1 MPRRDAPLS
10 IEIPPPDAERPAWGK
25 VGIVA
30 AAGFVVGILWP
41 RLTNTRI
48 APNPPA
54 DNVSAAVASAAS
66 AAAAIAEPP
75 ASAAA
80 PGSIAATPAPDQT
93 IAVSPGAIL
102 RCRDGKDDGKDDCGS
117 LEFDPIAVPRI
128 KGLSQCPAAGSA
140 AGKLSIGFD
149 VDFRRKAVKVLLGKS
164 TTLPRDKAEALIKCA
179 DTAFDK
185 VSLGTVP
192 HEHRRYTVFYTASF
206 APHAKSGEPTRTGE
220 PTNEKPAPLA
230 QPSVEGPVAGTTT
243 SESPASGISTV
254 NWDVAIVRETPKTGT
269 IVGRVLRG
277 SKVKVLAHQGEW
289 YRVQY
294 GSIQGWVYRG
304 TIGL

>member
-1 MPRRDAPLS
+1 MPRQDAPLT
-10 IEIPPPDAERPAWGK
+10 IDVPTAEADRPAWAK

-54 DNVSAAVASAAS
+54 DNVPAAVASASVAPS
-66 AAAAIAEPP
+66 APAPPPP
-75 ASAAA
+75 AA
-80 PGSIAATPAPDQT
+80 PAPPPAGPAADQG
-93 IAVSPGAIL
+93 IMVGPGAIL
-102 RCRDGKDDGKDDCGS
+102 SCRDGKDEIKDGCGS
-117 LEFDPIAVPRI
+117 LEFDPIAVPKI
-128 KGLSQCPAAGSA
+128 KALSQCRAASGA
-140 AGKLSIGFD
+140 QGKLSIGFD
-149 VDFRRKAVKVLLGKS
+149 VDFRNKAVRVLLGKS
-164 TTLPRDKAEALIKCA
+164 TTLPRDKAEALVKCA

-185 VSLGTVP
+185 MSLGAVP

-206 APHAKSGEPTRTGE
+206 AGQAKAPD
-220 PTNEKPAPLA
+220 PTNEKPPT
-230 QPSVEGPVAGTTT
+230 EGPVAGTTT
-243 SESPASGISTV
+243 SETAASGTSTV

-294 GSIQGWVYRG
+294 GSITGWVYRG

>member
-1 MPRRDAPLS
+1 MSRADTPLS
-10 IEIPPPDAERPAWGK
+10 IEVPRPEADRPAWGK

-30 AAGFVVGILWP
+30 AAGFVIGILWP

-54 DNVSAAVASAAS
+54 DNVAAAV
-66 AAAAIAEPP
+66 

-80 PGSIAATPAPDQT
+80 PGSNAPAPLALPASSLGPAAAPPAPDQA
-93 IAVSPGAIL
+93 IAVGPGAIL
-102 RCRDGKDDGKDDCGS
+102 RCRDAGNDSQEECGS
-117 LEFDPIAVPRI
+117 LEFDPIAVPKI
-128 KGLSQCPAAGSA
+128 KALAQCPAAGSA
-140 AGKLSIGFD
+140 TGKLSIGFD
-149 VDFRRKAVKVLLGKS
+149 VDFRKRAVKVLLGKS
-164 TTLPRDKAEALIKCA
+164 TTVPREKAEALIKCA

-185 VSLGTVP
+185 VSLAAVP
-192 HEHRRYTVFYTASF
+192 HEHRRYTVFYTATF
-206 APHAKSGEPTRTGE
+206 APTTRTGE
-220 PTNEKPAPLA
+220 PTNEK
-230 QPSVEGPVAGTTT
+230 PSVEGPVAGTTT
-243 SESPASGISTV
+243 SESPASGTATV
-254 NWDVAIVRETPKTGT
+254 AWDVAIVREAPKTGT

-289 YRVQY
+289 FRVQY

>member
-1 MPRRDAPLS
+1 MPRQDAPLT
-10 IEIPPPDAERPAWGK
+10 IDVPTAEADRPAWAK

-54 DNVSAAVASAAS
+54 DNVPAAVASASGAAS
-66 AAAAIAEPP
+66 LAAVPPPAAASLPP
-75 ASAAA
+75 AA
-80 PGSIAATPAPDQT
+80 PTADQG
-93 IAVSPGAIL
+93 IMVGPGAIL
-102 RCRDGKDDGKDDCGS
+102 SCRDGKDEIKDGCGS
-117 LEFDPIAVPRI
+117 LEFDPIAVPKI
-128 KGLSQCPAAGSA
+128 KALSQCRAASGA
-140 AGKLSIGFD
+140 QGKLSIGFD
-149 VDFRRKAVKVLLGKS
+149 VDFRNKAVRVMLGKS
-164 TTLPRDKAEALIKCA
+164 TTLPRDKAEALVKCA
-179 DTAFDK
+179 DTTFDK
-185 VSLGTVP
+185 MSLGAVP

-206 APHAKSGEPTRTGE
+206 AGQAKAPE
-220 PTNEKPAPLA
+220 PTNEKPPT
-230 QPSVEGPVAGTTT
+230 EGPVAGTTT
-243 SESPASGISTV
+243 SETAASGTSTV

-294 GSIQGWVYRG
+294 GSITGWVYRG

>member
-1 MPRRDAPLS
+1 MPRRDTPLS
-10 IEIPPPDAERPAWGK
+10 IEFPAPQADRPAWGK

-30 AAGFVVGILWP
+30 AVGFVVGILWP

-54 DNVSAAVASAAS
+54 DNAATAVAS
-66 AAAAIAEPP
+66 

-80 PGSIAATPAPDQT
+80 PAPPAPAPVAATAAPDQS

-102 RCRDGKDDGKDDCGS
+102 SCRDGKDDTKDDCGS
-117 LEFDPIAVPRI
+117 LEFDPLAVPKI
-128 KGLSQCPAAGSA
+128 KALSQCPAARA
-140 AGKLSIGFD
+140 ATGKLSIGFD
-149 VDFRRKAVKVLLGKS
+149 VDFRKKAVKVLLGKS

-185 VSLGTVP
+185 MSLGAVP

-206 APHAKSGEPTRTGE
+206 APQTKTGE
-220 PTNEKPAPLA
+220 PTNEKPAF
-230 QPSVEGPVAGTTT
+230 EGPVAGTTT
-243 SESPASGISTV
+243 SESPASGSSTV
-254 NWDVAIVRETPKTGT
+254 TWDVAIVRETPKTGT

>member
-1 MPRRDAPLS
+1 MLSKDAPLTV
-10 IEIPPPDAERPAWGK
+10 EVPTAESDRPAWGK

-30 AAGFVVGILWP
+30 AAGFVFGILWP

-54 DNVSAAVASAAS
+54 DNAPAALAS
-66 AAAAIAEPP
+66 

-80 PGSIAATPAPDQT
+80 PVAPSPPALASVAPAPAAPTADQG
-93 IAVSPGAIL
+93 IMVGPGAIL
-102 RCRDGKDDGKDDCGS
+102 SCRDGKDEQKDGCGS
-117 LEFDPIAVPRI
+117 LEFDPIAVPKI
-128 KGLSQCPAAGSA
+128 KALSQCPAANA
-140 AGKLSIGFD
+140 AQGKLSIGFD
-149 VDFRRKAVKVLLGKS
+149 VDFRKKAVHVLLGKS
-164 TTLPRDKAEALIKCA
+164 TTLPRDKAEALVKCA
-179 DTAFDK
+179 DTAFDR
-185 VSLGTVP
+185 VSLGAVP

-206 APHAKSGEPTRTGE
+206 AGQAKSAE
-220 PTNEKPAPLA
+220 PTNEKPPI
-230 QPSVEGPVAGTTT
+230 EGPVAGTTT
-243 SESPASGISTV
+243 SESPATGTTTV
-254 NWDVAIVRETPKTGT
+254 NWDVAIVRDSPKTGA

-294 GSIQGWVYRG
+294 GSITGWVYRG